1 MHLFSEKGVG
11 HLFLTAFY
19 LAVLK
24 ITLYYPVLYS
34 QCLPDIMQEAIWH
47 AKLEQGF
54 AVEN

>member
-34 QCLPDIMQEAIWH
+34 QCLPDIMQEAI
-47 AKLEQGF
+47 
-54 AVEN
+54 